1 MEIYAGPVLEG
12 NSAST
17 AKKRVKI
24 NVILKRTLSKNSTNR
39 TKFFLVTWP
48 IFATTFP
55 EHMADNRY
63 THVAFLIEYLE
74 TANQHEYG
82 GCMLSRFRFF

>member
-1 MEIYAGPVLEG
+1 
-12 NSAST
+12 
-17 AKKRVKI
+17 
-24 NVILKRTLSKNSTNR
+24 
-39 TKFFLVTWP
+39 
-48 IFATTFP
+48 
-55 EHMADNRY
+55 MADNRY